1 MKAEEW
7 RDVEGYVD
15 YYRVS
20 SYGRIMSRDRVV
32 PNRWGNGQHRKGKL
46 MSPGSSPN
54 GYKIITLHKKGKVK
68 YQTVHR
74 TVAAVF
80 LPNPE
85 NKPEINHIDGN
96 KENNN
101 IKNLEWVTV
110 VENKKHA
117 QDTGLFSSK
126 GENNPNVKLTESD
139 VRCIRLSNVAM
150 KELAEIYNVSR
161 GAISKIKTRRSWKN
175 VS

>member
-1 MKAEEW
+1 MKIGIW
-7 RDVEGYVD
+7 KDIEGYEG
-15 YYRVS
+15 YYQVS
-20 SYGRIMSRDRVV
+20 NLGNIRSCDRVV
-32 PNRWGNGQHRKGKL
+32 LNHWGNGQHRKGKL
-46 MSPGSSPN
+46 MSPSRSPN
-54 GYKIITLHKKGKVK
+54 GYSIITLQKEGRVK

-74 TVAAVF
+74 TVATVF
-80 LPNPE
+80 IHNPE

-96 KENNN
+96 KDNNT
-101 IKNLEWVTV
+101 IENLEWVTTA
-110 VENKKHA
+110 ENKKHA
-117 QDTGLFSSK
+117 LETGLFSSK